1 MKIKHTAL
9 ILSMIGVAGTAGAE
23 VTVTLM
29 PSESAPII
37 AKEMYG
43 QFTEH
48 LGNCIYGG
56 IWVGEDSKIPNTNG
70 YRNDV
75 IEAIRELKVPV
86 MRWPGGCFADEYHWM
101 DGIGPRS
108 ERPRMVNTNWGG
120 TVEDNSFGTHEFLNL
135 CELVGVEPYIS
146 GNVGSGSVEEI
157 QKWIE
162 YMTATDGPMA
172 LLRKKN
178 GREKPWKVKYF
189 GVGNETWGC
198 GGNMTA
204 EYYSDIYRRYQT
216 YCKNYS
222 GNTLYKIASGGNA
235 SDYHWTD
242 VCMKNAA
249 KMMDGISFH
258 YYYVDDWAAKGS
270 ATDFSDDN
278 YYMTMGHVYD
288 INAAIEGHSKVMDK
302 YDPERRVGLMI
313 DEWGTWWDVE
323 PGTNPGHLFQQNTMR
338 DALVAAVSLNIFH
351 NHAARVKMA
360 NIAQSANVLQAML
373 LTKDEQM
380 VKTPTFYVFKMYIP
394 HMDARLVPLKVD
406 CDVLEVHGRKAPVVS
421 ATASQ
426 KDGRTTISL
435 ANILLDKAQE
445 ITIDLG
451 SIIPVKNGKPVA
463 VGVQGEIISAKDI
476 HDFNGFGEAEKVNI
490 KPFKGADLKN
500 KTVLKVKLPAASV
513 VTLSIG

>member
-1 MKIKHTAL
+1 MSFKKISLTLLA
-9 ILSMIGVAGTAGAE
+9 AGAA
-23 VTVTLM
+23 VVGSAADLKVSGGLH
-29 PSESAPII
+29 PSADAPVI

-56 IWVGEDSKIPNTNG
+56 IWVGEDSKIPNTSG

-162 YMTATDGPMA
+162 YMTASDGPMA

-235 SDYHWTD
+235 ADYHWTE

-249 KMMDGISFH
+249 SMMDGISFH
-258 YYYVDDWAAKGS
+258 YYYVDDWNDKGS
-270 ATDFSDDN
+270 ATNFSDEN

-288 INAAIEGHSKVMDK
+288 INEAIKGHSAVMDK
-302 YDPERRVGLMI
+302 YDPKRRVGLMI
-313 DEWGTWWDVE
+313 DEWGTWWNVE

-360 NIAQSANVLQAML
+360 NIAQFANVLQAML
-373 LTKDEQM
+373 LTKEGQM

-394 HMDARLVPLKVD
+394 HMEARLVPLDID
-406 CDVLEVHGRKAPVVS
+406 CEVLEIHGRKAPLVS

-426 KDGRTTISL
+426 KDGVTTVSL
-435 ANILLDKAQE
+435 ANISLDKAAD
-445 ITIDLG
+445 IDLDLG
-451 SIIPVKNGKPVA
+451 GIAASKVK
-463 VGVQGEIISAKDI
+463 GEIISSKNI
-476 HDFNGFGEAEKVNI
+476 HDYNDFGLAEKVNI
-490 KPFKGADLKN
+490 VPFNGAKIKN
-500 KTVLKVKLPAASV
+500 GKLSLKLPARSI
-513 VTLSIG
+513 VTLSLN

>member
-1 MKIKHTAL
+1 MNFKQIT
-9 ILSMIGVAGTAGAE
+9 LSLLAAGAA
-23 VTVTLM
+23 TL
-29 PSESAPII
+29 PSAADVKVSGGLYPSDDAPII

-56 IWVGEDSKIPNTNG
+56 IWVGEDSKIPNTQG

-101 DGIGPRS
+101 DGIGPR
-108 ERPRMVNTNWGG
+108 ENRPRMVNTNWGG

-162 YMTATDGPMA
+162 YMTAADGPMA
-172 LLRKKN
+172 LMRKKN
-178 GREKPWKVKYF
+178 GRENPWKVKYF

-235 SDYHWTD
+235 ADYNWTE

-249 KMMDGISFH
+249 SMMDGISFH
-258 YYYVDDWAAKGS
+258 YYYVDDWNSKGS
-270 ATDFSDDN
+270 ATDFSDEN

-288 INAAIEGHSKVMDK
+288 INEAIEGHSKVMDK
-302 YDPERRVGLMI
+302 YDPKRRVGLMI

-360 NIAQSANVLQAML
+360 NIAQFANVLQAML
-373 LTKDEQM
+373 LTKDDQM

-394 HMDARLVPLKVD
+394 HMEARLVPVKVD
-406 CDVLEVHGRKAPVVS
+406 CEVLEVHGRKAPLVS
-421 ATASQ
+421 VTASQ
-426 KDGRTTISL
+426 KDGVTTVSL
-435 ANILLDKAQE
+435 ANISLDKAAD
-445 ITIDLG
+445 IDLDLG
-451 SIIPVKNGKPVA
+451 GIAASKVK
-463 VGVQGEIISAKDI
+463 GEIIASKDI
-476 HDFNGFGEAEKVNI
+476 HDYNDFGHAEKVKLAPFDGAKI
-490 KPFKGADLKN
+490 KNGKL
-500 KTVLKVKLPAASV
+500 TLKLPARSI
-513 VTLSIG
+513 VTLSLN

>member
-1 MKIKHTAL
+1 MNFKQIT
-9 ILSMIGVAGTAGAE
+9 LSLLAAGAA
-23 VTVTLM
+23 TL
-29 PSESAPII
+29 PSAADVKVSGGLYPSDDAPII

-56 IWVGEDSKIPNTNG
+56 IWVGEDSKIPNTQG

-101 DGIGPRS
+101 DGIGPR
-108 ERPRMVNTNWGG
+108 ENRPRMVNTNWGG

-162 YMTATDGPMA
+162 YMTAADGPMA
-172 LLRKKN
+172 LMRKKN
-178 GREKPWKVKYF
+178 GRENPWKVKYF

-235 SDYHWTD
+235 ADYNWTE

-249 KMMDGISFH
+249 SMMDGISFH
-258 YYYVDDWAAKGS
+258 YYYVDDWNSKGS
-270 ATDFSDDN
+270 ATDFSDEN

-288 INAAIEGHSKVMDK
+288 INEAIEGHSKVMDK
-302 YDPERRVGLMI
+302 YDPKRRVGLMI

-360 NIAQSANVLQAML
+360 NIAQFANVLQAML
-373 LTKDEQM
+373 LTKDDQM

-394 HMDARLVPLKVD
+394 HMEARLVPVKVD
-406 CDVLEVHGRKAPVVS
+406 CEVLEVHGRKAPLVS
-421 ATASQ
+421 VTASQ
-426 KDGRTTISL
+426 KDGVTTVSL
-435 ANILLDKAQE
+435 ANISLDKAAD
-445 ITIDLG
+445 IDLDLG
-451 SIIPVKNGKPVA
+451 GIAASKVK
-463 VGVQGEIISAKDI
+463 GEIIASKDI
-476 HDFNGFGEAEKVNI
+476 HDYNDFGQAEKVKLAPFDGAKI
-490 KPFKGADLKN
+490 KNGKL
-500 KTVLKVKLPAASV
+500 TLKLPARSI
-513 VTLSIG
+513 VTLSLN